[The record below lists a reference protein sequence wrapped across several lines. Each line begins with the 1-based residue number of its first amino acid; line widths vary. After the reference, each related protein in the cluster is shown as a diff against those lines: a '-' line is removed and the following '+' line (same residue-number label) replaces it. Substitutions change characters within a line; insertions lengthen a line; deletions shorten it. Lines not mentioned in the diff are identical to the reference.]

1 MILYGRRMQKDN
13 FIKKKRGRFHSD
25 IVGIRSQHGEGGGVD
40 GYWGGPGMQENSK
53 QRVEAVAL
61 CSQLFSLNF
70 DTQEKRRPAKTPL
83 NDPPLRAWD
92 I

>member
-1 MILYGRRMQKDN
+1 MKLYDSLRQKN
-13 FIKKKRGRFHSD
+13 AERQFHKKKRGRFHSD

-83 NDPPLRAWD
+83 K
-92 I
+92 